1 MAAAGGAHLSRDRV
15 NVGLLRE
22 CARRELLQCLNKQP
36 GSKALVWDDKLTGP
50 FGLIAEYKLLK
61 EHEVEVMFPL
71 GPGRLP
77 PSQVHNVIFIT
88 RPKPSLMDI
97 IADNV
102 LSEEGRQSKK
112 KEFTVLF
119 VPRKTLLC
127 ERRLMERNVSFINVD
142 EYPLELIPLDSDVL
156 SLEMESSFKECYLEY
171 DFTSLFYVANS
182 LMTLQTLY
190 GTIPKIYA
198 KGIMSKRVLDMM
210 MRKKREAADSE
221 NQVSPQID
229 TLLLIDR
236 NVDLLT
242 PMFTQLTYEGLIDEL
257 YGIHHTTANFP
268 QERFPQAEEKGPG
281 GLQQPQ
287 QPPGPKKVVLNSS
300 DELFDDL
307 RDLNFSAV
315 GIHLSRKAKQISA
328 AFEEHK
334 SAKTVGE
341 VKQYVQKIPY
351 MQRAKASLATHTTIA
366 EMIKE
371 ETDAEEFRERIQVEQ
386 ELAQGLDTDKINPYI
401 EKCFGVKKSLFTVL
415 RLLCAQCLT
424 NDGFKPKTLEFY
436 LREILQTYGF
446 EHVYKTLSPLQTVG
460 LIRQQSSRSYN
471 VLRKSL
477 KLVVE
482 DVQEQNPND
491 IAYVFS
497 GYAPLTVRL
506 AQFLARPQAWRGLEE
521 VLRLLPGPAIEE
533 IQRLPPGL
541 QKRASPGA
549 GHSMDSP
556 SKVTLIY
563 FIGGCTHAEISALR
577 FLSRQENSQMDYL
590 IATTKII
597 NGTALLQ
604 SIMEEGPSIEGNPFT

>member
-1 MAAAGGAHLSRDRV
+1 MAATGGSHLSNGRV

-71 GPGRLP
+71 RPGRLP

-97 IADNV
+97 IANNV
-102 LSEEGRQSKK
+102 LSEEGKTESKK
-112 KEFTVLF
+112 KEFTILF

-127 ERRLMERNVSFINVD
+127 QRKLEEWKVSFINID

-156 SLEMESSFKECYLEY
+156 SLEMESSFKECYLEN
-171 DFTSLFYVANS
+171 DSTSLFYVANS

-198 KGIMSKRVLDMM
+198 KGDMSKLVLDMM
-210 MRKKREAADSE
+210 MRKKREAADAE

-236 NVDLLT
+236 NIDLLT
-242 PMFTQLTYEGLIDEL
+242 PLFTQLTYEGLIDEL
-257 YGIHHTTANFP
+257 YGIHHTTAKFP
-268 QERFPQAEEKGPG
+268 PERFPQTEEKGPG
-281 GLQQPQ
+281 GLQQQ
-287 QPPGPKKVVLNSS
+287 QPTGPKKVVLNSS
-300 DELFDDL
+300 DELFYDI

-341 VKQYVQKIPY
+341 MKQYVQRIPF

-366 EMIKE
+366 EMVKE
-371 ETDAEEFRERIQVEQ
+371 QTDSEEFRERIQVEQ
-386 ELAQGLDTDKINPYI
+386 ELAQGLDTDKTNPYI
-401 EKCFGVKKSLFTVL
+401 EKCFGLKKPLITVL

-424 NDGFKPKTLEFY
+424 NNGFKPKMLEFY
-436 LREILQTYGF
+436 YREILQTYGF
-446 EHVYKTLSPLQTVG
+446 EHTYRTLSTLETAGLLRAQT
-460 LIRQQSSRSYN
+460 QPSRSYN
-471 VLRKSL
+471 QLRKSMR
-477 KLVVE
+477 LVVE

-497 GYAPLTVRL
+497 GYASLTVRL
-506 AQFLARPQAWRGLEE
+506 AQFLARPQGWRGLEE
-521 VLRLLPGPAIEE
+521 VLRLLPGPAVEE
-533 IQRLPPGL
+533 VQRLPPGL
-541 QKRASPGA
+541 QKRPSTGVDS
-549 GHSMDSP
+549 SMDGP
-556 SKVTLIY
+556 PKVTLVF

-577 FLSRQENSQMDYL
+577 FLTQQENNTTIAELIKEKTDSEEFRKRIQVEQDY
-590 IATTKII
+590 
-597 NGTALLQ
+597 
-604 SIMEEGPSIEGNPFT
+604 

>member
-1 MAAAGGAHLSRDRV
+1 
-15 NVGLLRE
+15 
-22 CARRELLQCLNKQP
+22 
-36 GSKALVWDDKLTGP
+36 
-50 FGLIAEYKLLK
+50 
-61 EHEVEVMFPL
+61 
-71 GPGRLP
+71 
-77 PSQVHNVIFIT
+77 
-88 RPKPSLMDI
+88 MDI

-102 LSEEGRQSKK
+102 LSEEGRESKK
-112 KEFTVLF
+112 KEFTILF
-119 VPRKTLLC
+119 VPRKTMLC
-127 ERRLMERNVSFINVD
+127 ERKLTERGVSFVNVD

-156 SLEMESSFKECYLEY
+156 SLEMESSFKECYLEN
-171 DFTSLFYVANS
+171 DFTSLFYIANS
-182 LMTLQTLY
+182 VMTLQTLY

-198 KGIMSKRVLDMM
+198 KGTMSKRVLDMM

-257 YGIHHTTANFP
+257 YGIHHTTAKFP
-268 QERFPQAEEKGPG
+268 QDRFPQSEEKGPG
-281 GLQQPQ
+281 GVQQPQ
-287 QPPGPKKVVLNSS
+287 QPTEKKVVLNSS
-300 DELFDDL
+300 DELFDDI

-341 VKQYVQKIPY
+341 MKQYVQRIPF
-351 MQRAKASLATHTTIA
+351 MQRAKASLAIHTTIA
-366 EMIKE
+366 EMVKE
-371 ETDAEEFRERIQVEQ
+371 KTDAEEFRERIQVEQ
-386 ELAQGLDTDKINPYI
+386 ELAQGLDTDKISPYI
-401 EKCFGVKKSLFTVL
+401 EKCFGIKKPLLTVL

-424 NDGFKPKTLEFY
+424 NNGFKPKMLEFY
-436 LREILQTYGF
+436 CREILQTYGF
-446 EHVYKTLSPLQTVG
+446 EHVYKTLSPLETAGFLRPQT
-460 LIRQQSSRSYN
+460 SRTYN

-506 AQFLARPQAWRGLEE
+506 AQFLVRPQGWRGLEE
-521 VLRLLPGPAIEE
+521 VLRLLPGPAVEE

-541 QKRASPGA
+541 QKRPSTGSES
-549 GHSMDSP
+549 SMEGP
-556 SKVTLIY
+556 SKVTLVY
-563 FIGGCTHAEISALR
+563 FIGGCTHAEISSLR
-577 FLSRQENSQMDYL
+577 FLARQENSPTDYL
-590 IATTKII
+590 IATTKIV
-597 NGTALLQ
+597 NGNTLIK
-604 SIMEEGPSIEGNPFT
+604 SIMEEGLSDEGNPFT

>member
-1 MAAAGGAHLSRDRV
+1 MAAAGGSHLTAGRV

-71 GPGRLP
+71 RPGRLP

-88 RPKPSLMDI
+88 RPRPSLMDI
-97 IADNV
+97 IAENV
-102 LSEEGRQSKK
+102 LSEEGRESKK
-112 KEFTVLF
+112 KEFTILF

-127 ERRLMERNVSFINVD
+127 ERKLVELNVSFINVD

-156 SLEMESSFKECYLEY
+156 SLEMESSFKECYLEDDY
-171 DFTSLFYVANS
+171 TSLFYIANS

-190 GTIPKIYA
+190 GTIPKIFA
-198 KGIMSKRVLDMM
+198 KGEMSKRVLDMM
-210 MRKKREAADSE
+210 IRKKREAADSE

-229 TLLLIDR
+229 SLLLIDR
-236 NVDLLT
+236 EVDLLT
-242 PMFTQLTYEGLIDEL
+242 PLFTQLTYEGLIDEL
-257 YGIHHTTANFP
+257 YGIQNTTAKFP
-268 QERFPQAEEKGPG
+268 QDRFPQNEEKGPG
-281 GLQQPQ
+281 GVQQPQ
-287 QPPGPKKVVLNSS
+287 QPAGPKKVVLNSS
-300 DELFDDL
+300 DELFDDI

-315 GIHLSRKAKQISA
+315 GIHLSRRAKQISA

-341 VKQYVQKIPY
+341 MKQYVQRIPF
-351 MQRAKASLATHTTIA
+351 MQRAKSSLATHTTIA

-401 EKCFGVKKSLFTVL
+401 EKCFGIKKDLITVL
-415 RLLCAQCLT
+415 RLLCIQCLT
-424 NDGFKPKTLEFY
+424 NNGFKPKMLEFY
-436 LREILQTYGF
+436 FREILQTYGF
-446 EHVYKTLSPLQTVG
+446 EHVYRTLSPLENAGLLRPQTA
-460 LIRQQSSRSYN
+460 RSYN
-471 VLRKSL
+471 ILRKSL

-506 AQFLARPQAWRGLEE
+506 AQFLARPQGWRGLEE
-521 VLRLLPGPAIEE
+521 VLRLLPGPAVEE

-541 QKRASPGA
+541 QKRAPTSTDS
-549 GHSMDSP
+549 SMEGP

-577 FLSRQENSQMDYL
+577 FLARQDNSPTDYL

-597 NGTALLQ
+597 NGKTLIE
-604 SIMEEGPSIEGNPFT
+604 SIMEEGGAHGGNPFT

>member
-1 MAAAGGAHLSRDRV
+1 MAAAGGNHLSSGRV

-71 GPGRLP
+71 RPGRLP

-102 LSEEGRQSKK
+102 LSEEGRESKK
-112 KEFTVLF
+112 KEFTILF
-119 VPRKTLLC
+119 VPRKTMLC
-127 ERRLMERNVSFINVD
+127 ERKLAERNVSFVNID

-156 SLEMESSFKECYLEY
+156 SLEMDSSFKECYLENDY
-171 DFTSLFYVANS
+171 TSLFYVANS

-190 GTIPKIYA
+190 GTIPKIYT
-198 KGIMSKRVLDMM
+198 KGTMSKRVLDMM

-242 PMFTQLTYEGLIDEL
+242 PLFTQLTYEGLIDEL
-257 YGIHHTTANFP
+257 YGIHHTTAKFP
-268 QERFPQAEEKGPG
+268 PERFPQTEEKGPG
-281 GLQQPQ
+281 GLQQQPQ
-287 QPPGPKKVVLNSS
+287 TGPKKVVLNSS
-300 DELFDDL
+300 DELFYDI

-315 GIHLSRKAKQISA
+315 GIHLSRRAKQISA

-341 VKQYVQKIPY
+341 MKQYVQRIPF
-351 MQRAKASLATHTTIA
+351 MQRAKASLAIHTTVA
-366 EMIKE
+366 EMVKE
-371 ETDAEEFRERIQVEQ
+371 QTDPEEFRERIQVEQ

-401 EKCFGVKKSLFTVL
+401 EKCFGIKKPLITVL

-424 NDGFKPKTLEFY
+424 NNGFKPKMLEFY
-436 LREILQTYGF
+436 CREILQTYGF
-446 EHVYKTLSPLQTVG
+446 EHAYRTLSPLESAGLLRTQT
-460 LIRQQSSRSYN
+460 SRSYN

-506 AQFLARPQAWRGLEE
+506 AQFLARPQGWRGLEE
-521 VLRLLPGPAIEE
+521 VLRLLPGPAVEE

-541 QKRASPGA
+541 QKR
-549 GHSMDSP
+549 P
-556 SKVTLIY
+556 STGGESSVDGPPKVTLVY

-577 FLSRQENSQMDYL
+577 FLAQQENSPTDYL
-590 IATTKII
+590 VATTKII
-597 NGTALLQ
+597 NGKSLIE
-604 SIMEEGPSIEGNPFT
+604 SIMEEGVPDEANPFT

>member
-127 ERRLMERNVSFINVD
+127 ERRLMASPIFNS
-142 EYPLELIPLDSDVL
+142 
-156 SLEMESSFKECYLEY
+156 ECYLEY

-198 KGIMSKRVLDMM
+198 KGTMSKRVLDMM

-257 YGIHHTTANFP
+257 YGIHHTTAKFP

-328 AFEEHK
+328 AFEFHK
-334 SAKTVGE
+334 TFLNSD
-341 VKQYVQKIPY
+341 
-351 MQRAKASLATHTTIA
+351 TTIA

-401 EKCFGVKKSLFTVL
+401 EKCFAVKKSLFTVL

-460 LIRQQSSRSYN
+460 LIKQQSSRSYN

-549 GHSMDSP
+549 GHSIDSP